1 MIPLLRAVA
10 LLRSVI
16 NVNYSPAIPSRGA
29 GALPRSEEK
38 LLAVSFNEELSSFQ
52 SRAGVRMNL
61 DQDERPGRGG
71 SAFPLPAVLPP
82 GCPGGTEGMERA
94 GAAGSVRAGGQERD

>member
-1 MIPLLRAVA
+1 MLITA
-10 LLRSVI
+10 LLFHPEALELYRAPRR
-16 NVNYSPAIPSRGA
+16 NFSPCLLMRSRG
-29 GALPRSEEK
+29 
-38 LLAVSFNEELSSFQ
+38 SFQ
-52 SRAGVRMNL
+52 SRAGGRMNL

-94 GAAGSVRAGGQERD
+94 GAAGSVRGGGQERD